1 MQSLKKFLMVF
12 LPYIVVLTLS
22 LLFEILV
29 RHNVDA
35 KGWWPVALILG
46 TLFQGII
53 ACIYIWIDKLAPSSY
68 RYTAC
73 YAMLFI
79 LPLLILFISDLVTPI
94 DWLAV
99 NNGVKSLTLWQ
110 SVTNSDWFSPICT
123 MLILLTHFISRYQS
137 AQRQRALV

>member
-1 MQSLKKFLMVF
+1 M
-12 LPYIVVLTLS
+12 
-22 LLFEILV
+22 

-35 KGWWPVALILG
+35 KGWWPVALLLG
-46 TLFQGII
+46 IVFQGII
-53 ACIYIWIDKLAPSSY
+53 ACIYIWIDKLNPSSY
-68 RYTAC
+68 RYTTC

-79 LPLLILFISDLVTPI
+79 LPLLILFVSNLVTPI
-94 DWLAV
+94 DWFAV

-137 AQRQRALV
+137 AQRQQALV